1 VTSALP
7 FEGRV
12 ALVTGGT
19 RGIGRAIS
27 LALALGGADV
37 AMTYR
42 RDGDAAEETVGTVKW
57 MGRRVVALQAP
68 VQTGAE
74 ADAVVAEVTDA
85 LGEVDILVNNA
96 GIASRGLTVADT
108 DPAEVEKVLGAHTI
122 AAFHLCR
129 ATLPAMRTKHRGD
142 IVMIS
147 STATTFMPANGA
159 PYNMAK
165 AALEALARTL
175 AKEEAG
181 NGIHVNVVAPGLVD
195 TEMGRRLVKGRM
207 GIDDIHQ
214 LAPTSPFGRVCSPED
229 VADVV
234 VWLASDGARYVNGQ
248 VIYVDGG
255 LTS

>member
-1 VTSALP
+1 
-7 FEGRV
+7 V

-19 RGIGRAIS
+19 RGIGQAIS

-42 RDGDAAEETVGTVKW
+42 RDRAAAEDTVGSIEW
-57 MGRRVVALQAP
+57 MGRRAAALQAP
-68 VQTGAE
+68 IETGE
-74 ADAVVAEVTDA
+74 DADAVVAEVTET

-96 GIASRGLTVADT
+96 GIASRGRTVADT
-108 DPAEVEKVLGAHTI
+108 DPAEVEKVLRAHAI

-129 ATLPAMRTKHRGD
+129 ATLPAMRTKGRGD

-165 AALEALARTL
+165 AALEALARTV

-207 GIDDIHQ
+207 GLDDIHQ

-234 VWLASDGARYVNGQ
+234 AWLVSDGARYVSGQ
-248 VIYVDGG
+248 VISVDGG